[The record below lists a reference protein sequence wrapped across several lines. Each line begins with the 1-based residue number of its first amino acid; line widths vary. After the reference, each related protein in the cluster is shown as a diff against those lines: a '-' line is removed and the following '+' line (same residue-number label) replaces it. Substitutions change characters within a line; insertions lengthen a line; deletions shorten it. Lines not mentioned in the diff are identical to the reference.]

1 MIHVLLEAGTPCA
14 EGAPLPLPDDEAHHL
29 HVRRVAAGEAVAL
42 LDGEGLEARGTLRW
56 DGKRAV
62 VDVREVR
69 HLPPPPA
76 TVLGVGAGDRERLA
90 FVAEK
95 AAELG
100 VTDLV
105 PLETAHARA
114 VATRLRVE
122 QVDRLGRRAREATK
136 QCGNPWAPR
145 VHRLQ
150 PLETWL
156 AGPLPPLRWLADGA
170 GTPPAAELGAEAV
183 AVAVGPEGGFA
194 ATERGALLVAG
205 FLPVALGPHILRLET
220 AALAAAAAVL
230 TARARGLR

>member
-1 MIHVLLEAGTPCA
+1 MIHALLAPGTACG
-14 EGAPLPLPDDEAHHL
+14 EGALVPLPDDEAHHL
-29 HVRRVAAGEAVAL
+29 HVRRVAAGETVAL

-56 DGKRAV
+56 DGKRAAV
-62 VDVREVR
+62 EVQEVR
-69 HLPPPPA
+69 RLPPPPA
-76 TVLGVGAGDRERLA
+76 TVLGVGAGDRDRLA

-114 VATRLRVE
+114 VATRLRAE
-122 QVDRLGRRAREATK
+122 QVDRLGRRAREAVK

-150 PLETWL
+150 PLDAWL
-156 AGPLPPLRWLADGA
+156 AAPLPALRWLADRA
-170 GTPPAAELGAEAV
+170 GEPPSAELGGEAI

-194 ATERGALLVAG
+194 PSERGALLAAG
-205 FLPVALGPHILRLET
+205 FLPLALGPHILRLET